1 MRMRRAVVITVVSLL
16 ALTGLACN
24 PPDPNVGRNAAAI
37 RALEEVFGDFRAEVR
52 HQAEEQEANLQ
63 QALDDQM
70 EAVAALQENKTA
82 DGMAKLRE
90 GRGVPSYDAFNDR
103 LTALEDSVKE
113 LHQYMDPMMGM
124 PDEDLA
130 GIMEWDPE
138 AMDTRIAELA
148 IMPQRLTE
156 RTATVDQA
164 TVVNAAHDCLSQWE
178 LDIPDEKIA
187 KLMWAEAGASETDGD
202 LVELLVEQC
211 SVPIM
216 TQAMLGSIVGLG
228 SGQSLF
234 PPGSLSS
241 EDPLAVRLSDCLTAE
256 DTEGVDEPADAAAL
270 YLNLI
275 PEEAREAAV
284 NLYCAALP

>member
-1 MRMRRAVVITVVSLL
+1 MRRAVVITVVSLL
-16 ALTGLACN
+16 ALTALACSQ
-24 PPDPNVGRNAAAI
+24 PEPDPNVARNAAAI

-63 QALDDQM
+63 QALDDQLD
-70 EAVAALQENKTA
+70 AVAKIQEEKTA
-82 DGMAKLRE
+82 DHTAELRKS
-90 GRGVPSYDAFNDR
+90 RGHSPYDDFNNR
-103 LTALEDSVKE
+103 LTALEDSVME

-124 PDEDLA
+124 PDDDFA
-130 GIMEWDPE
+130 GMTEWDPE
-138 AMDTRIAELA
+138 AMDARIAELA
-148 IMPQRLTE
+148 TMPQRLTE
-156 RTATVDQA
+156 ETATADQA
-164 TVVNAAHDCLSQWE
+164 TVVNAADDCLSQGG
-178 LDIPDEKIA
+178 LDVPDEKIA
-187 KLMWAEAGASETDGD
+187 KLMWAEAGASKTDRD

-228 SGQSLF
+228 SGQSLL

-241 EDPLAVRLSDCLTAE
+241 EDPLAVRLVDCLTAE

-275 PEEAREAAV
+275 PADAREAAV
-284 NLYCAALP
+284 NLYCGDMR